1 MYFLTYKK
9 NFHQKFFSLLIS
21 LIPLSFIAGNLVIN
35 LNISLIIVFSLIFF
49 WKDVFKIEYF
59 FLDKLIFSYFILI
72 LITGIYNDY
81 NLFINFNEFSSFRG
95 SYATTLKSFLFLR
108 YFLLYIILR
117 YLIEKNLVNFKIF
130 FIVCAFTSIFVS
142 LDIFYQLLSGKDI
155 FGYKLNPNFRKLG
168 GPFGDEYIAGGFI
181 QRFSLFAFFIYPIF
195 YKKFKKMNF
204 YIIPIFMTIFLV
216 GIILSGNRMPLILFI
231 LTLSLVFIFE
241 IKEKKKF
248 FPLILLGLFTFLIIF
263 NFNTKVKTNFK
274 EFYITLSRIV
284 AVPIENNNNEHSVL
298 IPTGVPYLYEFI
310 SFYDT
315 WLQNKTI
322 GGGIKNFNF
331 YCHDGPKKKIDIE
344 CNLHPHNYYLEIL
357 TETGLIGFFIVLI
370 IFIKSLHQSFYKKY
384 FLAPSHNNK
393 IIIPFIFLFF
403 VEIFPIKST
412 GSFFTTGNASYIFL
426 ILAILIGLSK
436 KHYYI
441 ENKY

>member
-1 MYFLTYKK
+1 
-9 NFHQKFFSLLIS
+9 
-21 LIPLSFIAGNLVIN
+21 
-35 LNISLIIVFSLIFF
+35 
-49 WKDVFKIEYF
+49 
-59 FLDKLIFSYFILI
+59 
-72 LITGIYNDY
+72 
-81 NLFINFNEFSSFRG
+81 
-95 SYATTLKSFLFLR
+95 
-108 YFLLYIILR
+108 
-117 YLIEKNLVNFKIF
+117 
-130 FIVCAFTSIFVS
+130 
-142 LDIFYQLLSGKDI
+142 
-155 FGYKLNPNFRKLG
+155 
-168 GPFGDEYIAGGFI
+168 
-181 QRFSLFAFFIYPIF
+181 
-195 YKKFKKMNF
+195 
-204 YIIPIFMTIFLV
+204 MTIFLV